1 MSMDNISFEICEN
14 AKIKPDEI
22 KIPNCHENHDNHG
35 DNEMDSFVAKQLHY
49 QENYIMAD
57 LKKIADFYEI
67 SVRKLRKEEIIQ
79 EIVLFELNPDNSV
92 IYFQRLQAWHWL
104 TEMKNNPKLKQYIIW

>member
-1 MSMDNISFEICEN
+1 
-14 AKIKPDEI
+14 
-22 KIPNCHENHDNHG
+22 
-35 DNEMDSFVAKQLHY
+35 MDSFVAKQLHY

-79 EIVLFELNPDNSV
+79 EIVLFLYL
-92 IYFQRLQAWHWL
+92 ILL
-104 TEMKNNPKLKQYIIW
+104 